1 MRPHPLLLAILAAL
15 PGCAETMI
23 VDGCV
28 SVPEDMT
35 SCAPPNE
42 VSTDDLFFPSHC
54 RSEFE
59 IVEVTGE
66 GKRVAQSAA
75 TGAPACCYP
84 VEVIDEDPSSQCV
97 PGRPYFD
104 GGVARSTEV
113 HLEPLTSAIDDAHDC
128 ASMTRELARAKA
140 WAAAG
145 AAEHASVAA
154 FNRLSLQ
161 LMALGAPLELIRD
174 VQRAALDEVHH
185 AETCWGFAAR
195 LSDSTVTLGSFPF
208 AGAIDPNV
216 ELSKLAYDA
225 VREGCLAETLGA
237 AVLHDAARLCT
248 DESTREVLQR
258 LANEEM
264 QHAVLSFRI
273 VAWALAAGGQSVRA
287 AVEDA
292 LEKPWPGIDLDE
304 LSLRSQVER
313 SALVRAHADVVQ
325 RVLRPATAALIT
337 RHGDVVGAVSTGSM
351 VV

>member
-1 MRPHPLLLAILAAL
+1 MRPHPLLVAILSAL
-15 PGCAETMI
+15 PGCAETMV

-28 SVPEDMT
+28 TVPEDMT

-59 IVEVTGE
+59 IVGVTGE
-66 GKRVAQSAA
+66 GKRLAQSGA

-104 GGVARSTEV
+104 GGLARLTEV
-113 HLEPLTSAIDDAHDC
+113 RLDGLGLGCDAALVSPQRD
-128 ASMTRELARAKA
+128 RAKA

-185 AETCWGFAAR
+185 AEACWGFAAR

-208 AGAIDPNV
+208 AGAVDPNV
-216 ELSKLAYDA
+216 ELSELAYDA

-237 AVLHDAARLCT
+237 AVLHDAARLCS
-248 DESTREVLQR
+248 DETTREVLQR
-258 LANEEM
+258 LASDEM

-273 VAWALAAGGQSVRA
+273 VAWALAVGGKPVRA

-292 LEKPWPGIDLDE
+292 LKKPWPGIDLDE

-325 RVLRPATAALIT
+325 RVLRPATTALLT
-337 RHGDVVGAVSTGSM
+337 RHGDGIGADSTGSM